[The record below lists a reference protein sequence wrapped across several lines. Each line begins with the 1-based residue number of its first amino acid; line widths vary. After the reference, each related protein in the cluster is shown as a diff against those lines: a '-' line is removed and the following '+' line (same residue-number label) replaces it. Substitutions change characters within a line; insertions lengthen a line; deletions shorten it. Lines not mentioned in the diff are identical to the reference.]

1 MGTSGMGDLLHPL
14 TPGLQANTCVLFRV
28 VMVTV
33 ASARRR
39 ARMLSPQPGLRQQ
52 IKTQMW

>member
-1 MGTSGMGDLLHPL
+1 MGDLLHPL